1 MSSLLKITS
10 PDKYLYF
17 SAGLLAICAIYITQS
32 QLSKFRLRCVSRPK
46 AVPPDA
52 GVDQTTEDAIR
63 LGTLEILARGINVD
77 IRNAALK
84 IITDRATTDENI
96 VHLLSQVR
104 SSTPS
109 QRLRSLRA
117 LRCCTYSTTLHKLC
131 QKPTFSALVSCL
143 NSTLPTDEN
152 PAGDPFSEK
161 EALYILARL
170 TGPYFIAREMLVDAG
185 FVHWLASAKVPGYAN
200 VVEAVFDAEGIDL
213 VDPSLTQIV
222 NVLEE
227 SVEARGA
234 LEDAGLVPR
243 ARDACGGGSSA
254 EGGRLG
260 EGDEEG
266 GRDDGQSE
274 TLVRNDFMGLGRA
287 RAGSTHGTTEPA
299 LDELLGDEALGMAGW
314 DGEVFNL

>member
-1 MSSLLKITS
+1 MSFLLKTTTS
-10 PDKYLYF
+10 NKYLYF
-17 SAGLLAICAIYITQS
+17 SAGLLALYAIYTTHS
-32 QLSKFRLRCVSRPK
+32 QLSRFRLRCVSKPK
-46 AVPPDA
+46 VMPPDA
-52 GVDQTTEDAIR
+52 GVDQTTEDAIK
-63 LGTLEILARGINVD
+63 LETLETLARGINVD

-96 VHLLSQVR
+96 VHLLSQVG

-170 TGPYFIAREMLVDAG
+170 MGLYFIAREMLVDAG
-185 FVHWLASAKVPGYAN
+185 FVHWLARAKVPGYAN
-200 VVEAVFDAEGIDL
+200 VVEAVFDTEGVDL
-213 VDPSLTQIV
+213 VDPSLVQIV
-222 NVLEE
+222 SVLEE

-234 LEDAGLVPR
+234 LEDAGLMSRPGD
-243 ARDACGGGSSA
+243 ARGGGSPA
-254 EGGRLG
+254 EEGRVG
-260 EGDEEG
+260 EGSEEG
-266 GRDDGQSE
+266 GRDNGQLE
-274 TLVRNDFMGLGRA
+274 TLVRNVFMGFGRE
-287 RAGSTHGTTEPA
+287 RAGSTDGVMGPA
-299 LDELLGDEALGMAGW
+299 LDELLDDEALVMAGW
-314 DGEVFNL
+314 NEEVLDL